1 MIRRIAGSLARKK
14 GNMMGKAVGLITE
27 YNPFH
32 NGHQYHLQ
40 QAKQLTQADT
50 VIAVMSGNFVQRGE
64 PALYDKWQR
73 SAAAVENGVDLVLE
87 LPVAFAIQPGP
98 FFAQGAVEILVAA
111 GVSEIV
117 FGAEH
122 AEWDFMALAKAIQQ
136 APDDSQIFQQYD
148 QPYASSYNQ
157 MLKERFKIEI
167 TSPNDWLGLSYAFAL
182 LALGQAD
189 QVQLRAIQ
197 RQGSAYHAV
206 ELHPQQF
213 ASATALRQA
222 LQNDHL
228 NAEQLA
234 LYVPKG
240 TQRLCLEQ
248 APLDWQPVK
257 QWSLLKY
264 IVMTRD
270 ITELEQIYQLNDGL
284 AQRLQKTVQAYWQL
298 EVLDWD
304 DFMQSFKSKRYT
316 YSRLQRNLLY
326 VLLNITQNEME
337 FAMQHLYLRPLAF
350 NVQGQAWLKALRKQ
364 ATLPVIG
371 RVNQEN
377 SKTILKL
384 DVRAG
389 RLYEYFQPNHQVS
402 NKDVHQHPFILKG
415 ASHEMEFK

>member
-1 MIRRIAGSLARKK
+1 
-14 GNMMGKAVGLITE
+14 MGKAVGLITE

-40 QAKQLTQADT
+40 QAKQLAQADT

-73 SAAAVENGVDLVLE
+73 AAAAVENGVDLVLE
-87 LPVAFAIQPGP
+87 LPVAFAIQSGP
-98 FFAQGAVEILVAA
+98 FFAQGAVELLVAA

-122 AEWDFMALAKAIQQ
+122 ADWDFMALAKAIQQ
-136 APDDSQIFQQYD
+136 APNEQQIFQQYN
-148 QPYASSYNQ
+148 QTYASSYNQ

-167 TSPNDWLGLSYAFAL
+167 TDPNDWLGLSYALAL
-182 LALGQAD
+182 LALGQSD
-189 QVQLRAIQ
+189 QVQLHAIQ
-197 RQGSAYHAV
+197 RQGSAYH
-206 ELHPQQF
+206 ELELQPQQF

-222 LQNDHL
+222 LRSDKL
-228 NAEQLA
+228 NPEQLA

-240 TQRLCLEQ
+240 TQRLCFEQ
-248 APLDWQPVK
+248 SPLDWNPVQ

-270 ITELEQIYQLNDGL
+270 ITELAQIYQLNDGL
-284 AQRLQKTVQAYWQL
+284 AQRLQQTVQAYWQF
-298 EVLDWD
+298 EAVDWD
-304 DFMQSFKSKRYT
+304 DFMQGFKSKRYT
-316 YSRLQRNLLY
+316 YSRLQRNILY
-326 VLLNITQNEME
+326 VLLNITQGEME
-337 FAMQHLYLRPLAF
+337 FAMRHLYFRPLAF
-350 NVQGQAWLKALRKQ
+350 NTQGQAWLKNLRKQ
-364 ATLPVIG
+364 AALPLIG

-389 RLYEYFQPNHQVS
+389 RLYEYFQPNHQVI